1 MSFLPPKV
9 VQRLS
14 REIAD
19 LHKNPIDDI
28 ALSQNLDDL
37 SEIQATITGPIG
49 TPYEGGLFTIK
60 LVLSDEFPH
69 KPPKGYFTT
78 KIFHPN
84 VAREGDICVNTLK
97 RDWVSTLGLRHVLL
111 VIRCLMI
118 EPNPDSALNADA
130 GRLIQENYEAFA
142 EKAKMFTSIH
152 AKPAAT
158 TIPTTTTTTTEPN
171 MSSTS
176 CNASS
181 TTTTTTTTIAT
192 PQKLLQ
198 SNISF
203 LSPANRAQ
211 TPNGGNLAQEILFT
225 TLEDTKE
232 NLGTSSHNSSS
243 NSSSLVTAKKATSLK
258 ASALLT
264 KKSAVTKVNAK
275 NDAAKKKALNR
286 L

>member
-1 MSFLPPKV
+1 MSFLTPKV

-14 REIAD
+14 KEIAD
-19 LHKNPIDDI
+19 LHKNPIEGI
-28 ALSQNLDDL
+28 TLSQNLDDL
-37 SEIQATITGPIG
+37 SEIQATITGPTG

-60 LVLSDEFPH
+60 LVLSEEFPA

-97 RDWVSTLGLRHVLL
+97 RDWVSSLGLRHVFL

-130 GRLIQENYEAFA
+130 GRLIQDNFEAFS
-142 EKAKMFTSIH
+142 EKARMFTSIH
-152 AKPAAT
+152 ARPAPSPANT
-158 TIPTTTTTTTEPN
+158 LCP
-171 MSSTS
+171 
-176 CNASS
+176 
-181 TTTTTTTTIAT
+181 T
-192 PQKLLQ
+192 PQKSSGSQ
-198 SNISF
+198 ADNKT
-203 LSPANRAQ
+203 LSP
-211 TPNGGNLAQEILFT
+211 TGSPSEVLFT
-225 TLEDTKE
+225 TEDSSKE
-232 NLGTSSHNSSS
+232 NINVNNLASASTQS
-243 NSSSLVTAKKATSLK
+243 VKKTTTGLK